1 MFAWQ
6 SCRHRASVVATRTRH
21 GLLTGRVNAGA
32 MDEVMGQ
39 RSRRLAT
46 RCVVF
51 GGVQSEGVHVS
62 PNITAVTFGMEW
74 DELFRR

>member
-1 MFAWQ
+1 M
-6 SCRHRASVVATRTRH
+6 
-21 GLLTGRVNAGA
+21 LTGHVNAGA

-46 RCVVF
+46 RYVVF

-62 PNITAVTFGMEW
+62 PIITAVTFAME
-74 DELFRR
+74 